1 MKPPVTEW
9 RIQIFHGFSKS
20 KSTYKM
26 GVGDQGEA
34 RACAAAEAW
43 STVSRHADD
52 IVTIESR
59 EVGQWHKQQDQASL
73 DL

>member
-9 RIQIFHGFSKS
+9 RIVIFHGFSRTKS
-20 KSTYKM
+20 NNSM
-26 GVGDQGEA
+26 GVGDVGEA
-34 RACAAAEAW
+34 RACAAAEQW

-59 EVGQWHKQQDQASL
+59 EVGQWAKQADQVSL
-73 DL
+73 PI